1 MEHPASAIAEARR
14 DHQEFAGA
22 TDLDSVRQALSASLP
37 VALRTAMAAYH
48 GFAATGIPNEPKA
61 FASYHAGCRA
71 ALAHMESLVKLIR
84 WTEAT
89 GTGATGID
97 EDPPAQLIA
106 EARAAL
112 QGLSNR
118 G

>member
-1 MEHPASAIAEARR
+1 M
-14 DHQEFAGA
+14 
-22 TDLDSVRQALSASLP
+22 SASLP
-37 VALRTAMAAYH
+37 AALQTAMAAYH
-48 GFAATGIPNEPKA
+48 GFAATGIPNDPKA

-84 WTEAT
+84 WTESA
-89 GTGATGID
+89 GTGVAGPDD
-97 EDPPAQLIA
+97 ESAARLIA

-112 QGLSNR
+112 QDLSDR